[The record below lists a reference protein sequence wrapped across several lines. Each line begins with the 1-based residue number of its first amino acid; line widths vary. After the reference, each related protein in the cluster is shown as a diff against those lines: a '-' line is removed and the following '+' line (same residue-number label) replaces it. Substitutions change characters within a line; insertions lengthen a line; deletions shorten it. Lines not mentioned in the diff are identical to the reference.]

1 MPIKKKPPFI
11 KETENKFKERDIKLE
26 KSELIFETIPLELKE
41 QEKLKPQLKTFTLQI
56 KKLEKK
62 KIDLKE
68 VILPGNKIL
77 ERLSKEKLDETE
89 IESEKEEAD
98 DILERLFNLQRSSFD
113 WDYGKLAVIIAVS
126 DDEDSKEMLEQI
138 VARKYAYHGNFTFE
152 QDLESKDTKYR
163 KLEEIRE
170 VIPANKEIIEKIKT
184 PKLIISSIVQ
194 KKRWSVLVKALKDI
208 AELGKKCVILY
219 PKENDIKV
227 LIYRIKNI
235 PNVELKV
242 IKLPKWNEN
251 TCKLI
256 GKLQGIDEK
265 TLQKNLFEMKETWKE
280 LNTKELKFEGT
291 VDEAYS
297 LAWKMNEKIRKQIK
311 DSDKISKDLNK
322 WLPQAIGKY
331 YFSHSESKN
340 HFLTKKYVYW
350 LLKMAN
356 PEKNILLEQ
365 PDASKKIPDIKFDDQ
380 NWEIET
386 GYPSKEELEKNQEQS
401 DAFVHL
407 MKLNKY
413 ESEDKVN
420 VILPNL
426 YAYIFRKQ
434 IKNVKRNLGSNI
446 KFYTINWSR
455 SKLELFLK

>member
-1 MPIKKKPPFI
+1 M
-11 KETENKFKERDIKLE
+11 
-26 KSELIFETIPLELKE
+26 
-41 QEKLKPQLKTFTLQI
+41 
-56 KKLEKK
+56 
-62 KIDLKE
+62 
-68 VILPGNKIL
+68 
-77 ERLSKEKLDETE
+77 
-89 IESEKEEAD
+89 
-98 DILERLFNLQRSSFD
+98 ERLFNLQRSSFD

-126 DDEDSKEMLEQI
+126 NDEDSKEMLEQI